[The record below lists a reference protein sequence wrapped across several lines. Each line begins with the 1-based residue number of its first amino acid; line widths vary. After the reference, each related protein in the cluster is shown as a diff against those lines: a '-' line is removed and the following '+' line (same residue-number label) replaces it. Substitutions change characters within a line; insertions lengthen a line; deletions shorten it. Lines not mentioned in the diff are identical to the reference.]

1 MMLDWQGRVAEC
13 TGANIFFVKDGVIH
27 TPTADCFLDGIT
39 RQTVIELARRRGVEV
54 AERRI
59 MPEELAGFSECFITG
74 TAAEVTPVGEI
85 AGRTFTPGA
94 LTAALIDD
102 YSAEVTPKSK
112 AA

>member
-1 MMLDWQGRVAEC
+1 V
-13 TGANIFFVKDGVIH
+13 VH
-27 TPTADCFLDGIT
+27 TPTADCFLNGIT
-39 RQTVIELARRRGVEV
+39 RQTVIELARRRGVQV

-85 AGRTFTPGA
+85 AAQKFTPGA

-102 YSAEVTPKSK
+102 YAAEVTPKSK